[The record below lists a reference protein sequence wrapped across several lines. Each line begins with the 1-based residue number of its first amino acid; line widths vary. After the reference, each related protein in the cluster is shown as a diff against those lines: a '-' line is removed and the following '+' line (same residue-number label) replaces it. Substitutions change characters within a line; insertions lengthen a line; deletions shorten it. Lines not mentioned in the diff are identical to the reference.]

1 MNDAQIKHMVDR
13 FLAWKLPDNFSPDA
27 GVSFDPP
34 VTWPWPTGTNL
45 LDATQVTAMVQHM
58 VSGLPAN
65 EVPEPNPE
73 WEAKAAAY
81 HAESVAE
88 AGVNP
93 FDTLTMSERW
103 KADAEPANELG
114 QVSFSRAMLESATDA
129 LHMALEISRTEH
141 LRAERAIRSLK
152 TLQDGASVAIAML
165 PDKGTVADF
174 LAGIHREAVRGQLA
188 SDEVT
193 NEAAPSTDSG
203 NGR

>member
-73 WEAKAAAY
+73 WEAKAAAH

-93 FDTLTMSERW
+93 FDTLTMLERW

-114 QVSFSRAMLESATDA
+114 QVSFSRAMLDSATDA

-152 TLQDGASVAIAML
+152 TLQDGASVAMAML

-203 NGR
+203 NG